1 MKQEIGEML
10 ELLYP
15 MQKAEKSR
23 QCFVAER
30 RRKLLLAGAAI
41 AVLFIPL
48 SLKSARADPKIS
60 GNQIVRPAK
69 GKQEVEL
76 KVDGENY
83 SSKITL
89 FVGARVLSGQEL
101 EEMFSEAFE
110 NLEIKMKNEN
120 VSLSK
125 VEKDLFLPEQLPD
138 YGIEVYW
145 ESSDLSLVQ
154 TDGTVI
160 NQKLDSPQQ
169 IDLTATLVYGEVSRQ
184 QKYKICVYP
193 YPYTEQ
199 ELFEREI
206 EDALSESEEQTKE
219 SDYLKLPSTISTGE
233 LLWKEPK
240 KNNTGIFLFGGIIVL
255 VLLYTKETASLRK
268 QVQKREQ
275 QLLADYP
282 DFLSRFLLLLGA
294 GMNARGAWERMIDDY
309 KKSGKKRFVYEEMKR
324 TLAQLEVG
332 LPELQAYEMFGRRCG
347 LLPYMRFAAIVQQNL
362 KKGARRIAELLQAEA
377 QDAYS
382 ERKAQARQQGEEAG
396 TKLLLPMGGMLV
408 LVLIVI
414 LVPAFASFAL

>member
-15 MQKAEKSR
+15 MQKVEKSR
-23 QCFVAER
+23 RRFATER
-30 RRKLLLAGAAI
+30 RKKLFLAGAAL
-41 AVLFIPL
+41 AVILIPL
-48 SLKSARADPKIS
+48 CLKSARADSVIN
-60 GNQIVRPAK
+60 GDQITRPAQ
-69 GKQEVEL
+69 GKKEVEL
-76 KVDGENY
+76 KVDGKDY

-89 FVGARVLSGQEL
+89 SVGAKILSGQEL
-101 EEMFSEAFE
+101 EEMFSEAFK
-110 NLEIKMKNEN
+110 NLEIEMKNEN

-125 VEKDLFLPEQLPD
+125 VEKPLFLPEQLPD

-145 ESSDLSLVQ
+145 ESSNLSLVQ
-154 TDGTVI
+154 TDGTVV
-160 NQKLDSPQQ
+160 NQKLISPQQ

-184 QKYKICVYP
+184 QKYRICVYP

-199 ELFEREI
+199 ELFEKEI
-206 EDALSESEEQTKE
+206 EDALSESEEQTRE
-219 SDYLKLPSTISTGE
+219 SEYLKLPSTVSTGE
-233 LLWKEPK
+233 LLWREPK
-240 KNNTGIFLFGGIIVL
+240 KNNIGIFLFGTVIVL
-255 VLLYTKETASLRK
+255 VLIYTKETASLRK

-294 GMNARGAWERMIDDY
+294 GMNARGAWERMIEDY
-309 KKSGKKRFVYEEMKR
+309 KKSGKQRFVYEEMKR

-332 LPELQAYEMFGRRCG
+332 MPELQAYEMFGRRCG

-382 ERKAQARQQGEEAG
+382 ERKAQARQRGEEAG

-414 LVPAFASFAL
+414 LIPAFASFAL